1 MLVSLFLVKHIQKIT
16 YLTKNAHIKSIGK
29 CAKYVRTA
37 IEAGGLSTNGH
48 PISAYQYI
56 DFLPKIGFRE
66 INKITGIGHWFSDE
80 RPRHRTNALSF
91 LS

>member
-1 MLVSLFLVKHIQKIT
+1 MENKWNISKAVA

-56 DFLPKIGFRE
+56 DMFSKIDTDILQSMPTDF
-66 INKITGIGHWFSDE
+66 
-80 RPRHRTNALSF
+80 
-91 LS
+91 